1 MRRDNLMGW
10 CGACGVLLMVSG
22 CALSPLGKRAT
33 AFSTAATATTL
44 QVKNGYQVVEQS
56 YYDVQVANLVKTFDS
71 QGFEPGKIQPF
82 LSEPDMKVRTQ
93 LLEGLQQYATL
104 LAAVSGDTAVTAL
117 DKQSEAVGQDLTSLS
132 KDSGLKSLEK
142 NSTIEGGVA
151 AAAVDALGRV
161 LMEHKTAKELP
172 SILDT
177 MQKPVDEICQLLEE
191 DIGDPQKGGL
201 RNELKVDYDQL
212 IADQRAYIYANE
224 KTMSPDEKQA
234 AIAKLP
240 QLAVT
245 EKQDDAAL
253 AQTQEALKRLATT
266 HDALVDTKK
275 NKDAP
280 AFDSLVS
287 QLAVQGQQLGDVYSA
302 ATKKGK

>member
-1 MRRDNLMGW
+1 MM
-10 CGACGVLLMVSG
+10 SG

-33 AFSTAATATTL
+33 AFSTAASTTTL

-56 YYDVQVANLVKTFDS
+56 YSDVQVDNLVKTFDT
-71 QGFEPGKIQPF
+71 QGFEPAKIQPF
-82 LSEPDMKVRTQ
+82 LSEADRKARTQ

-104 LAAVSGDTAVTAL
+104 LAAVSGNDQVTAL
-117 DKQSEAVGQDLTSLS
+117 DKQSEAVGKDLTSLS
-132 KDSGLKSLEK
+132 KDSGFKSVAK

-172 SILDT
+172 SILDS
-177 MQKPVDEICQLLEE
+177 MQKPVDQICQLLEE
-191 DIGDPQKGGL
+191 DIGDPQTGGL
-201 RNELKVDYDQL
+201 RNQLKIDYDQL

-224 KTMSPDEKQA
+224 KAMSPDEKRA
-234 AIAKLP
+234 AIATLP
-240 QLAVT
+240 QLALT

-253 AQTQEALKRLATT
+253 AQTQEALKKLATT
-266 HDALVDTKK
+266 HDALVATKK
-275 NKDAP
+275 SKDAP
-280 AFDSLVS
+280 AFETLVS
-287 QLAVQGQQLGDVYSA
+287 QLAAQGQQLGDDYSA